1 MDPKFAEGWSRKG
14 GIHLSLEEFHKARD
28 CYKVVLKGCAEHT

>member
-14 GIHLSLEEFHKARD
+14 GIHLYLEEFHKAMD
-28 CYKVVLKGCAEHT
+28 CYKVILKGCAEQT